1 MLVVLNIYLQPNLTI
16 TEGILKKIVKHKVII
31 NLSQYFLLNIFKN
44 QWLKKVTIEL
54 YQMRRNQSIEMELEY
69 IK

>member
-44 QWLKKVTIEL
+44 Q
-54 YQMRRNQSIEMELEY
+54 
-69 IK
+69 